1 MSVLSRLEN
10 LETFRFED
18 LDEDSW
24 KLQEGILTQ
33 IIEGTPTEVTLPCSF
48 TETGDIAV
56 TWPNLIQTTFSE
68 EKLYW
73 DS

>member
-1 MSVLSRLEN
+1 MSTLSRLEN
-10 LETFRFED
+10 SETFRFED
-18 LDEDSW
+18 SDEDSW
-24 KLQEGILTQ
+24 KLEGATLIQ

>member
-18 LDEDSW
+18 SDEDSW
-24 KLQEGILTQ
+24 KLE
-33 IIEGTPTEVTLPCSF
+33 EGTLIQILEGTSTEVTLPYSF
-48 TETGDIAV
+48 TETGNITI